1 MGLLTETNA
10 QYYAG
15 QQALGTLSNTTGE
28 DLVLPTWTFNLDPV
42 SAFGL
47 PKLSATPNL
56 KLTQINAASN
66 FNVYFAPTA
75 TPNTFTKINQEL
87 VYVSGTNTITIIAKD
102 NNATTGTK
110 YSGRFYFQLTEPT
123 RNSRNGSYEYIS
135 LNEVINNF
143 MVAYIGVGKL
153 IPNAKRT
160 DIMFHAKRGL
170 QEFSYD
176 TLRSIKAQE
185 LTIPPSLSVLIPQ
198 DYVNY
203 VQLSWVD
210 ATGVKHIIYPTRLT
224 SNPTE
229 LPIQDDN
236 GIPTQ
241 NANGGNNEAEQSF
254 TEERWKK
261 NNVLNLTG
269 QITDE
274 IFENADVYGFGFDR
288 LAYGQRY
295 GLEPEVSQKNGW
307 FTINERLGTFSFSNE
322 LADKIIILE
331 YISDG
336 LATDEDTRVPKMAEQ
351 AMYMHIAYSILS
363 GRINV
368 PEYIIN
374 RFKKDRSSA
383 LRNAKIRLSNIK
395 LEEFTQVMR
404 GKSKWIKH

>member
-1 MGLLTETNA
+1 MGLITETNA
-10 QYYAG
+10 QYYSG
-15 QQALGTLSNTTGE
+15 QQVIGSKTSTAGA
-28 DLVLPTWTFNLDPV
+28 DLVIDGWSFDTDPI

-47 PKLSATPNL
+47 PAIGTTPTRT
-56 KLTQINAASN
+56 LTQILAASN
-66 FNVYFAPTA
+66 FNIYFAPAA
-75 TPNTFTKINQEL
+75 TPTTYAKINQNL
-87 VYVSGTNTITIIAKD
+87 VYISNVSSKQITIIAPD
-102 NNATTGTK
+102 TAATNYTGN
-110 YSGRFYFQLTEPT
+110 FYIQLTQSSIS
-123 RNSRNGSYEYIS
+123 NNLGSYEYIS
-135 LNEVINNF
+135 LNDIINNF

-153 IPNAKRT
+153 IPNVKRT

-176 TLRSIKAQE
+176 TLKSMKSQE
-185 LTIPPSLSVLIPQ
+185 LTVPPSLSLSIPQ

-203 VQLSWVD
+203 VNLSWVD
-210 ATGVKHIIYPTRLT
+210 KAGVKHIIYPTTLT

-229 LPIQDDN
+229 LPIQDAK

-241 NANGGNNEAEQSF
+241 NSFGENNEAEQSV
-254 TEERWKK
+254 TDERWAT
-261 NNVLNLTG
+261 NNTLNLTG
-269 QITDE
+269 EITNE
-274 IFENADVYGFGFDR
+274 IFENASVYGLGFDR

-307 FTINERLGTFSFSNE
+307 FTINERTGTFSFSSD
-322 LADKIIILE
+322 LASKLIILE

-336 LATDEDTRVPKMAEQ
+336 LAVDADTKVPKMAEQ

-363 GRINV
+363 GRVNI

-374 RFKKDRSSA
+374 RFKRDRSSA

-395 LEEFTQVMR
+395 LNEFTQVMR

>member
-1 MGLLTETNA
+1 MGLITETNA

-15 QQALGTLSNTTGE
+15 QQALGALSNTIGQ
-28 DLVLPTWTFNLDPV
+28 DLVLPTWTFNLEPI

-75 TPNTFTKINQEL
+75 TPNTYAKISQDL
-87 VYVSGTNTITIIAKD
+87 VYVSSTKTITIIAPNTD
-102 NNATTGTK
+102 TNTGTN
-110 YSGRFYFQLTEPT
+110 YSGNFYFQLTEPT

-135 LNEVINNF
+135 LNEIINNF
-143 MVAYIGVGKL
+143 IVAYIGVGKL

-176 TLRSIKAQE
+176 TLKSIKAQE
-185 LTIPPSLSVLIPQ
+185 LTIPPSLYIIIPQ

-203 VQLSWVD
+203 VRLSWVD
-210 ATGVKHIIYPTRLT
+210 KAGVKHIIYPTTLT

-229 LPIQDDN
+229 LPVQDDL
-236 GIPTQ
+236 GVPTQ
-241 NANGGNNEAEQSF
+241 NGSGSNNEAKQSF
-254 TEERWKK
+254 TEERWAK
-261 NNVLNLTG
+261 NNVLNLNG

-274 IFENADVYGFGFDR
+274 IFENANVYGFGFDK

-307 FTINERLGTFSFSNE
+307 FTINERLGTFSFSNQ
-322 LADKIIILE
+322 LAGKIIILE

-336 LATDEDTRVPKMAEQ
+336 LAADEDTRVPKMAEQ
-351 AMYMHIAYSILS
+351 AMYMHIVHAILS
-363 GRINV
+363 GRANV
-368 PEYIIN
+368 PEYVIQ
-374 RFKKDRSSA
+374 RFKKERSSA

>member
-1 MGLLTETNA
+1 MGLITETNA

-15 QQALGTLSNTTGE
+15 QQVIGEKTQAALGDDMVIAGWSFNT
-28 DLVLPTWTFNLDPV
+28 DPI
-42 SAFGL
+42 SAYGL
-47 PKLSATPNL
+47 PKTGFTPNI
-56 KLTQINAASN
+56 KLTQISAASN

-75 TPNTFTKINQEL
+75 TPNAYTAISQDL
-87 VYVSGTNTITIIAKD
+87 VYVSNANTKEITIISPASNTD
-102 NNATTGTK
+102 YNG
-110 YSGRFYFQLTEPT
+110 SFYFQLTQQA
-123 RNSRNGSYEYIS
+123 RNNNNGSYEYIS
-135 LNEVINNF
+135 LNEIINNF
-143 MVAYIGVGKL
+143 IVAYIGVGKL

-176 TLRSIKAQE
+176 TLRSIKSQE
-185 LTIPPSLSVLIPQ
+185 LTIPPSLAITIPQ

-203 VQLSWVD
+203 VKLSWVD
-210 ATGVKHIIYPTRLT
+210 QAGVKHIIYPTTLT

-236 GIPTQ
+236 GEITQ
-241 NANGGNNEAEQSF
+241 NSFGGNNEAQQSKI
-254 TEERWKK
+254 EERWKT
-261 NNVLNLTG
+261 NNYLNITG

-274 IFENADVYGFGFDR
+274 IFENADVYGWGWDK

-307 FTINERLGTFSFSNE
+307 FTINERTGSFNFSST
-322 LADKIIILE
+322 LAGKLIILE

-336 LATDEDTRVPKMAEQ
+336 LAINEDTKVPKMAEE
-351 AMYMHIAYSILS
+351 AMYMHVAYSILS
-363 GRINV
+363 GRANI
-368 PEYIIN
+368 PEYIVR

>member
-1 MGLLTETNA
+1 MGLITETNA

-15 QQALGTLSNTTGE
+15 QQVIGEKTQAALGDDMVIAGWSFNT
-28 DLVLPTWTFNLDPV
+28 DPT
-42 SAFGL
+42 SAYGL
-47 PKLSATPNL
+47 PKTGFTPNI
-56 KLTQINAASN
+56 KLTQISAASN

-75 TPNTFTKINQEL
+75 TPNAYTAISQDL
-87 VYVSGTNTITIIAKD
+87 VYVSNANTKEITIISPASNTD
-102 NNATTGTK
+102 YNG
-110 YSGRFYFQLTEPT
+110 SFYFQLTQQA
-123 RNSRNGSYEYIS
+123 RNNNNGSYEYIS
-135 LNEVINNF
+135 LNEIINNF
-143 MVAYIGVGKL
+143 IVAYIGVGKL
-153 IPNAKRT
+153 ILNAKRT

-176 TLRSIKAQE
+176 TLRSIKSQE
-185 LTIPPSLSVLIPQ
+185 LTIPPSLAITIPQ

-203 VQLSWVD
+203 VKLSWVD
-210 ATGVKHIIYPTRLT
+210 QAGVKHIIYPTTLT

-236 GIPTQ
+236 GEITQ
-241 NANGGNNEAEQSF
+241 NSFGGNNEAQQSKI
-254 TEERWKK
+254 EERWKT
-261 NNVLNLTG
+261 NNSLNITG

-274 IFENADVYGFGFDR
+274 IFENADVYGWGWDK

-307 FTINERLGTFSFSNE
+307 FTINERTGSFNFSST
-322 LADKIIILE
+322 LAGKLIILE

-336 LATDEDTRVPKMAEQ
+336 LAIDEDTKVPKMAEE

-363 GRINV
+363 GRANI
-368 PEYIIN
+368 PEYIVR